1 MRKCIFLKAFAS
13 IVLVFI
19 PLLSSAEEVT
29 VDGIK
34 YHIDINTLTADV
46 IGSVDNE
53 EKNIYIPSSI
63 TVETVITLT
72 YKVTSIADGAFLNH
86 QMELLNLPESLK
98 MIGNHAFEKCESL
111 SDVIVPN
118 GVMTIGDYAFA
129 YCKKAK
135 TIILGEGTKII
146 GRGAFLGSGLEH
158 LYICATQIPETSP
171 NDLGTPDNTDW
182 AMLTLHVPSDLV
194 EDYKKSNQ
202 PYWSDIKDENIVAMP
217 DQRFEEVIRDGIK
230 YSLDMLTQKAEVI
243 GYGDDA
249 AKNII
254 IPSVIEADGKTYPV
268 TSIGQLAL
276 SYNDNIVSLAVSEG
290 VITIGDMAFSGCH
303 SLLEL
308 FLPNSVTTIGS
319 YAFDRCTHLNSLTI
333 GTGIRSIGHD
343 AFVETGSLEDFYIY
357 APRIPQTYVSRSDN
371 PNNELTSSVVLHVP
385 ANLVEE
391 YKNSDLPNWRRVKD
405 SFILP
410 LPEGDMDEVM
420 QGNGRYMINKTTGT
434 AELVK
439 MMGTDIEVI
448 LEETIEKDGHSYPV
462 TNIGPNAFML
472 LDAEVEHTV
481 TLPETLTTIGER
493 AFAKSNF
500 PIVHIP
506 NSVITIGDR
515 AFSRCSTT
523 EIHFGEG
530 IREIGDYLII
540 NNPGATSIYI
550 PAMEIPLVGRASFN
564 PTGDAHTNLTD
575 LVKIYVPE
583 SLVDDYRNSTQEPW
597 VSIKD
602 ENFVAIG
609 SENAIIDSKSVMVEK
624 ARFSLDGCRLQSP
637 TKGINIIRM
646 SDGSTRKVIVK

>member
-1 MRKCIFLKAFAS
+1 MIKRLFCLLMIAL
-13 IVLVFI
+13 
-19 PLLSSAEEVT
+19 PLMASAEDVV

-53 EKNIYIPSSI
+53 EKCIYIPSSI

-72 YKVTSIADGAFLNH
+72 YKVTSIADGAFQNH

-98 MIGNHAFEKCESL
+98 MIGNYAFEKCESL
-111 SDVIVPN
+111 SDVIVPT
-118 GVMTIGDYAFA
+118 GVMKIGDYAFA

-135 TIILGEGTKII
+135 TIILGEGTKTI

-171 NDLGTPDNTDW
+171 NDLGTPDNADW
-182 AMLTLHVPSDLV
+182 AMLTLHVPSNLV

-217 DQRFEEVIRDGIK
+217 DQRFEEVISGGIK

-268 TSIGQLAL
+268 TSIGQGAL

-319 YAFDRCTHLNSLTI
+319 YAFERCTHLNSLTI

-385 ANLVEE
+385 ASLVEE
-391 YKNSDLPNWRRVKD
+391 YKNTDLPNWRRVND
-405 SFILP
+405 SFILS
-410 LPEGDMDEVM
+410 LPKGDIEEMM
-420 QGNGRYMINKTTGT
+420 QGNCRYRINKTKGT
-434 AELVK
+434 AELVRV
-439 MMGTDIEVI
+439 MEDAADIKFEG
-448 LEETIEKDGHSYPV
+448 TIEKDGHSYPV

-500 PIVHIP
+500 PVVHIP
-506 NSVITIGDR
+506 NSVTSIKEY
-515 AFSRCSTT
+515 AFHAHWKKNMGLR
-523 EIHFGEG
+523 EIHIGEG
-530 IREIGDYLII
+530 IKEIADLALI
-540 NNPGATSIYI
+540 GSMLLTDIYI
-550 PAMEIPLVGRASFN
+550 YANEMPLAGMYSLFPEAYIDYS
-564 PTGDAHTNLTD
+564 DQLT
-575 LVKIYVPE
+575 LHVPE
-583 SLVDDYRNSTQEPW
+583 ALVEVYRNSNELPW
-597 VSIKD
+597 TGFKKEKI
-602 ENFVAIG
+602 VAIG
-609 SENAIIDSKSVMVEK
+609 SSSISGVHNSPLGES
-624 ARFSLDGCRLQSP
+624 FYTLDGHKLSSP
-637 TKGINIIRM
+637 TKGINIIRQ
-646 SDGSTRKVIVK
+646 SDGTTRKVIVK